1 MTGYLRNIEA
11 ITLSNTSFRQ
21 VLYTGQH
28 SQLVV
33 MSLKPSEDIGVE
45 VHQVTDQFL
54 RVEEGNGKVAM
65 NGEDHLIKEGD
76 AIIVP
81 AGTKHNI
88 INTSSEKE
96 LKLYTVYS
104 PPHHKEGITHK
115 TKKDAALDTQDHL

>member
-1 MTGYLRNIEA
+1 MTGYVKNIEE
-11 ITLSNTSFRQ
+11 ITLSNTNFRR

-33 MSLKPSEDIGVE
+33 MSLRPGEDIGVE

-54 RVEEGNGKVAM
+54 RVEQGNGKAVM

-88 INTSSEKE
+88 INASSKEE
-96 LKLYTVYS
+96 LKLYTIYS
-104 PPHHKEGITHK
+104 PPHHKDRITHK